1 MAASKT
7 VCPITREQFRQ
18 QAKAVQVTINGVP
31 VLAEVKE
38 FSTGSLGWFVNGKT
52 VLQVGDT
59 PVSVQV
65 GLNTARAR
73 PLNPRCPLWAGE
85 RPRPFVPHPN
95 RRIVCWS
102 FFPPT

>member
-38 FSTGSLGWFVNGKT
+38 FSTRSLGWFVNGKT

-59 PVSVQV
+59 AVSVQV
-65 GLNTARAR
+65 GVNLTIIGSKELPAPSANGTR
-73 PLNPRCPLWAGE
+73 
-85 RPRPFVPHPN
+85 
-95 RRIVCWS
+95 
-102 FFPPT
+102 